1 MAVAEPRGAAPRPL
15 LARLWAAPLL
25 CCGFRPFFLGAALW
39 AVSFA
44 VFGFLV
50 GEAHERILGKAYGT
64 VLFGGL
70 IALFMIAWLVRR
82 WKAGRNACQ
91 NSDPEE

>member
-39 AVSFA
+39 AALAMGLWMLMLTTTLPLVPGPLSGSA
-44 VFGFLV
+44 TPFLRQP
-50 GEAHERILGKAYGT
+50 AA
-64 VLFGGL
+64 
-70 IALFMIAWLVRR
+70 
-82 WKAGRNACQ
+82 
-91 NSDPEE
+91 